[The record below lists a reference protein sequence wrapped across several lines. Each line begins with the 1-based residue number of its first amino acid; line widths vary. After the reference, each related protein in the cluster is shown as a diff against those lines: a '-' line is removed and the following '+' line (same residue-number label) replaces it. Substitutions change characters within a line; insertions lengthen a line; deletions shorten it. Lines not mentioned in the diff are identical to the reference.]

1 MKIDAKIPGFKE
13 LVLFVL
19 INIALVFVLVFSVRV
34 GFLAYDDFYGG
45 GVSYSF
51 LDEAKYSIR
60 GALSGGGFLG
70 VSVWILSRRHYK
82 KENGE

>member
-1 MKIDAKIPGFKE
+1 MKNEAKLPGFKE
-13 LVLFVL
+13 LVIFVF
-19 INIALVFVLVFSVRV
+19 INIAIVFLVVISVRA
-34 GFLAYDDFYGG
+34 GFLAYDAFYHG
-45 GVSYSF
+45 GVNYNF

-82 KENGE
+82 KENRE